1 MPKITIEPSNRGLF
15 QETGS
20 VVVGAP
26 ESAQT
31 VSGGA
36 IATTGFVVPI
46 TAASGGQNGTLDAG
60 TADGQLIILM
70 NVGSQDIQINA
81 TNFAGSAVDLVAG
94 ESVLCVWDGT
104 NSQWSPTSQTM
115 S

>member
-15 QETGS
+15 QSTGS
-20 VVVGAP
+20 VVVGSP

-31 VSGGA
+31 VSGGSA

-46 TAASGGQNGTLDAG
+46 TAAASQTGVLDAG

-70 NVGSQDIQINA
+70 NVGANDITINA
-81 TNFAGSAVDLVAG
+81 STFSGGAVDLAAG
-94 ESVLCVWDGT
+94 KSVLCVWDDT
-104 NSQWSPTSQTM
+104 NSKWSPTSQTM